1 MSLRGEV
8 VHPDRERITKTR
20 GTVREGSKKN
30 VSPLV
35 THSQNTL
42 IENVENN
49 VANAKLEPGKLY
61 CIYLYLESYLNI
73 KQEFIQ
79 IKTINFSPISIR

>member
-8 VHPDRERITKTR
+8 VHSEREGIIKTT
-20 GTVREGSKKN
+20 GTVREGSIKY

-42 IENVENN
+42 REHVKNN
-49 VANAKLEPGKLY
+49 VANAKLEPGKLYCIY

-79 IKTINFSPISIR
+79 IKTINF